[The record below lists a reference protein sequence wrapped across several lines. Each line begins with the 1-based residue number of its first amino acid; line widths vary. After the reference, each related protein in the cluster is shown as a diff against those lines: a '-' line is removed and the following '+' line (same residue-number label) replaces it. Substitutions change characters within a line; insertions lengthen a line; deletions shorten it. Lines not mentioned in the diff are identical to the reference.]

1 MSPGL
6 SANKVISWDFMM
18 GFNGDFS
25 GDSLC
30 DLKKG
35 LYNTLYG
42 IYMEFLYFTGIYMKF
57 LWDSNGT
64 ANRILWDM

>member
-6 SANKVISWDFMM
+6 SANKVISWDFM

-42 IYMEFLYFTGIYMKF
+42 IYMEFYILLAFIWNFYGI
-57 LWDSNGT
+57 
-64 ANRILWDM
+64 